1 MVDVQIRFSAEI
13 LPFNFEPERK
23 ERLILDV
30 LPSQYYPAIEF
41 WEEESYPEPQIR
53 EEKRENDEDS
63 NWEKPQPVE
72 IEAKVTIDIE
82 NNNNKIENV
91 VDEADAE
98 FEIYLNQIQEEM
110 ARDREF
116 DSYDYEYEFDE
127 YAEYE
132 DTYEM
137 NFFHKKTN
145 PKRLRNTSHYKQEKI
160 NPDRC
165 VNAYTQKR
173 EEQRLELIVQNHSF
187 AKINAFGKFG
197 SLIPVPRV
205 YSGEATSTYVPPAT
219 QYNRANNPNIPQSEL
234 DLINQA
240 IQASLRV
247 AQPAANAVLNA
258 NQLLELQTRD
268 LTPEDYELLL
278 RLDESVKKKT
288 LTKTQCA
295 SFPSQN
301 LDEEGVKSFV
311 EKPCSIC
318 FCDYECGEK
327 VRSLPCDHTFH
338 NDCIDQW
345 LTTSSI
351 SCPMC
356 KTSLEVFFEE

>member
-13 LPFNFEPERK
+13 PFGFEPERK

-30 LPSQYYPAIEF
+30 PPSQYYTAFDF
-41 WEEESYPEPQIR
+41 WEEERPSEPQIR

-63 NWEKPQPVE
+63 NWEKPQPAE
-72 IEAKVTIDIE
+72 IEVKEQINIE
-82 NNNNKIENV
+82 NNNNQMETAEE
-91 VDEADAE
+91 DADAE
-98 FEIYLNQIQEEM
+98 FLRRIEEEIAIDRQNDYFDTDYYDCCDEYEE
-110 ARDREF
+110 
-116 DSYDYEYEFDE
+116 DYELE
-127 YAEYE
+127 
-132 DTYEM
+132 
-137 NFFHKKTN
+137 FFHAKKAN
-145 PKRLRNTSHYKQEKI
+145 PKRLRNTSHYKKEKI

-165 VNAYTQKR
+165 INAYTQKR
-173 EEQRLELIVQNHSF
+173 EEQRIELIAQNHSF
-187 AKINAFGKFG
+187 AKGNAFAKYGR
-197 SLIPVPRV
+197 LIPAPQV
-205 YSGEATSTYVPPAT
+205 YNGVSTYVPPANNNYT

-240 IQASLRV
+240 IQASLRTQV
-247 AQPAANAVLNA
+247 APAATGLSA

-278 RLDESVKKKT
+278 ALDESVKKKT

-295 SFPSQN
+295 SFPSRT
-301 LDEEGVKSFV
+301 LDEEGAKCLTAN
-311 EKPCSIC
+311 PCSIC
-318 FCDYECGEK
+318 FGDYECGEK

-338 NDCIDQW
+338 NECIDQW

-351 SCPMC
+351 SCPLC